1 MSRMKRVPFL
11 LEIRDIWP
19 ESIQAVGAFNNRWL
33 LGGPFETLE
42 RWMYKAADHIVAV
55 GQGYR
60 DNILSKVD
68 VQDRTSVI
76 TNGVDLTHF
85 TPSDADSNPKQD
97 DPRRPFVCSYIGT
110 IGMAHGLEVVVKAAR
125 ILQQGGRNDIH
136 FQLVGDGANRAR
148 LEEEARQHAVSDMI
162 QFTGRLPKTEI
173 PRILADSDA
182 CLIHL
187 KGCDLFETVIPSKIF
202 ETMAMQRPIIMG
214 VKGEAARIVEE
225 ANAGLTME
233 PDCPE
238 SLVQAVTAMADDAD
252 LTQRLGQHARA
263 SVTEHYNRDVLAEQF
278 LHVMEIVAG
287 VEPIDERNQVAAS
300 GPGGPHE
307 RRRGPVAP
315 VFGPPSERSS
325 RRDA

>member
-1 MSRMKRVPFL
+1 
-11 LEIRDIWP
+11 
-19 ESIQAVGAFNNRWL
+19 
-33 LGGPFETLE
+33 
-42 RWMYKAADHIVAV
+42 MYKAADHIVAV

-60 DNILSKVD
+60 DNILTKVD
-68 VQDRTSVI
+68 VRDRISVI

-148 LEEEARQHAVSDMI
+148 LEEEARQHGVSDMI

-238 SLVQAVTAMADDAD
+238 SLVQAVTALADDAD
-252 LTQRLGQHARA
+252 LTRRLGQHARA
-263 SVTEHYNRDVLAEQF
+263 FVTEHYNRDVLAEQF

-287 VEPIDERNQVAAS
+287 VEPIDEQELGAAS
-300 GPGGPHE
+300 GPGGSHE
-307 RRRGPVAP
+307 SRRGPVAP
-315 VFGPPSERSS
+315 V
-325 RRDA
+325 